1 MLISSRTPTA
11 YQTTISTTTRSWSY
25 IVPTRNTSTSLFLW
39 VSLLISCGRRQCWQL
54 TSEHCLAGVKKWFIS
69 CKIPAHQVVELD
81 WHQEALVKIPRS
93 VSSYSDNGYPPR
105 ASMATESDDEA
116 APLTGGAGDGDHY
129 DDQHFGKSAGGAA
142 LTLKV
147 ICTPAQHRSGRG
159 IFDHFSSLWSSWVV
173 GVVNRGDNEDDPF
186 EDEALEDRDSERRFR
201 PEDGFRMYFA
211 G

>member
-1 MLISSRTPTA
+1 MLI
-11 YQTTISTTTRSWSY
+11 
-25 IVPTRNTSTSLFLW
+25 
-39 VSLLISCGRRQCWQL
+39 LLL
-54 TSEHCLAGVKKWFIS
+54 YTGVKKWFIS
-69 CKIPAHQVVELD
+69 CKIPAHQVIELD
-81 WHQEALVKIPRS
+81 WHQEALIKIPRA
-93 VSSYSDNGYPPR
+93 VSSYSDSGYPPR
-105 ASMATESDDEA
+105 RSTTNDSSEQE
-116 APLTGGAGDGDHY
+116 PLTAHY
-129 DDQHFGKSAGGAA
+129 DDRNFGNSDDGAA

-186 EDEALEDRDSERRFR
+186 ADEALEDRDSERRFR

>member
-1 MLISSRTPTA
+1 
-11 YQTTISTTTRSWSY
+11 
-25 IVPTRNTSTSLFLW
+25 
-39 VSLLISCGRRQCWQL
+39 
-54 TSEHCLAGVKKWFIS
+54 
-69 CKIPAHQVVELD
+69 
-81 WHQEALVKIPRS
+81 
-93 VSSYSDNGYPPR
+93 
-105 ASMATESDDEA
+105 MATESDEEA
-116 APLTGGAGDGDHY
+116 APLTGGAGDGHHY
-129 DDQHFGKSAGGAA
+129 DNEHFGGSVDGAA